1 MNFNTENS
9 LPENR
14 VLQQGNGEGLPFNQN
29 DPNVYFMVSDS
40 LDNILKAYIN
50 NIWGSNPSKS
60 NLTSFSK
67 VNVGDYIVTYCSVTG
82 GEDKDNQ
89 GFHTIGIVTGKR
101 DPEYVDKYTFDK
113 EYGCI
118 VDVKWI
124 NVPRRD
130 KILRLEQ
137 AQRLTDFSKWRFCL
151 CNGQYTNVSD
161 KGWAVKSKPFNLL
174 MDKLIDGIK
183 IVPNRKLKVV
193 DIDNFI
199 NQWSSERPDSPY
211 WSAFKVLQE
220 LERVVLNMEKME
232 MDLLIPYTDSNSRWC
247 IFKFVSVESHI
258 LKNHEVLSYKF
269 IETIS

>member
-40 LDNILKAYIN
+40 IDNILKAYIN
-50 NIWGSNPSKS
+50 NIWGSAPSKS

-82 GEDKDNQ
+82 GEDKDKQ
-89 GFHTIGIVTGKR
+89 GFHTIGRVIGKR
-101 DPEYVDKYTFDK
+101 DPDYMDKYTWDK

-118 VDVKWI
+118 VDVEWM

-130 KILRLEQ
+130 RILTLEQ

-161 KGWAVKSKPFNLL
+161 KGWKTNSKPFLL
-174 MDKLIDGIK
+174 LKDKLINGTK
-183 IVPNRKLKVV
+183 IVPKRKLKI
-193 DIDNFI
+193 IDMNDFI
-199 NQWSSERPDSPY
+199 EKWGYYEKDSNY
-211 WSAFKVLQE
+211 WSTYKVLHE
-220 LERVVLNMEKME
+220 LEKVVCEMEGREITIM
-232 MDLLIPYTDSNSRWC
+232 IPYTDSNCRWAV
-247 IFKFVSVESHI
+247 FKLDTIQWSEDDVETLGYH
-258 LKNHEVLSYKF
+258 F
-269 IETIS
+269 FETIS

>member
-50 NIWGSNPSKS
+50 NIWGSTPSKS

-82 GEDKDNQ
+82 GEDKDKQ

-101 DPEYVDKYTFDK
+101 DPEYMDKYTWDRT
-113 EYGCI
+113 YGCI

-130 KILRLEQ
+130 RIFTLEM

-151 CNGQYTNVSD
+151 CNGQYTNVAD
-161 KGWAVKSKPFNLL
+161 KGWNIKLKPFNLL
-174 MDKLIDGIK
+174 MDKLIEGIK
-183 IVPNRKLKVV
+183 IVPNRKLKIV
-193 DIDNFI
+193 DMDKFID
-199 NQWSSERPDSPY
+199 QWSYERPGSPF
-211 WSAFKVLQE
+211 WSSYKVLHE
-220 LERVVLNMEKME
+220 LENVVLNMEKME
-232 MDLLIPYTDSNSRWC
+232 MELLIPYSDTNSRWC
-247 IFKFVSVESHI
+247 IFKFVSVTGY
-258 LKNHEVLSYKF
+258 KDHEVLSYEF